1 MEFYR
6 LHSSV
11 IVVAANMNIHLSVFK
26 KGSVAERFLSYG
38 FSFRDLCCIFYV
50 LIKVEEVCAV
60 LSIIVSF
67 RANVSIFSKKT

>member
-11 IVVAANMNIHLSVFK
+11 IVVAANMNIHLSVFE

-38 FSFRDLCCIFYV
+38 FSFQTLCCIFYV
-50 LIKVEEVCAV
+50 LIKSRGGMC
-60 LSIIVSF
+60 SF
-67 RANVSIFSKKT
+67 IYYSEFSC